1 VSGGGARSFRRD
13 ELLGAE
19 GHTPDRAEL
28 DVVAAIALELERVAR
43 EPAPRP
49 SRDFADRVSRAIAAE
64 PLPVPSIAVRESLR
78 HGNAGGFMHALAD
91 TLRVAFGPARPAVMR
106 SQAFALLLVVV
117 IGVSALGG
125 ATAFAASR
133 FVIQP
138 APVTGTPTASAT
150 QSPTPTAT
158 ASLEDGSPT
167 PEASE
172 SENPSAS
179 EPAGETPDATKP
191 AAGSTDS
198 HAGSSPTPS
207 PESAST
213 STPRPTRTPENET
226 PHPSATATPGS

>member
-1 VSGGGARSFRRD
+1 VSGRGARSFRRD
-13 ELLGAE
+13 ELLGAD
-19 GHTPDRAEL
+19 GPKPDRGEL
-28 DVVAAIALELERVAR
+28 DVAAAIAIELERVAR

-78 HGNAGGFMHALAD
+78 HGSAGGFMHALGD

-117 IGVSALGG
+117 IGLSALGG

-133 FVIQP
+133 FVFNP
-138 APVTGTPTASAT
+138 STPTTEAPT
-150 QSPTPTAT
+150 IVGSPSPSPTAT

-172 SENPSAS
+172 TENPSAS
-179 EPAGETPDATKP
+179 EPATETPDATTP
-191 AAGSTDS
+191 ASGPTQGPADST
-198 HAGSSPTPS
+198 PTPNA
-207 PESAST
+207 EST
-213 STPRPTRTPENET
+213 PTPRPSHSPEHET
-226 PHPSATATPGS
+226 PHPTATATPGH